1 MVQYAST
8 NREQKRRREEEKK
21 EEAVKKLRGRN
32 KASRRPTPTGKR
44 IPTGPT
50 GRNKLRQSR
59 KDELNLKRSQTKY
72 EDGQTDTVKKAVAG
86 KTPSAKKV
94 LEKVLKKTTAP
105 RMTGAAP
112 TNPKEQA
119 RLKAIAGK
127 QKAMPKNRSISDRL
141 NRKMS
146 QTKYKD
152 GQTDIVK
159 EAVSPIKKARGI
171 TNPARSSML
180 PIPKKRSRMEQDQD
194 MITGIGE
201 RAAAANKKPTTS
213 RKITNP
219 AVSSMLPIPKKR
231 SRMEQDQDMITGIGE
246 RAAAANKK
254 PTTNTSTTPY
264 VPPIGGSPNYS
275 ELTRPRKI
283 TKPKPKP
290 KPKASA
296 DNTVDYSEATRPRKI
311 IESEPKTS
319 ATNKKTTTKKVE
331 PKKKSF
337 RQRRLER
344 LKKRAANED
353 TSEGRKRRLKRRIG
367 RVEDRIEKGKKKKP
381 KNMMGGGMAMAEKP
395 YKHGKEVKSYK
406 VGKTVKSSKLP
417 GAGIES
423 KGTRPCQMR

>member
-159 EAVSPIKKARGI
+159 EAVSPIKKARG
-171 TNPARSSML
+171 
-180 PIPKKRSRMEQDQD
+180 
-194 MITGIGE
+194 
-201 RAAAANKKPTTS
+201 
-213 RKITNP
+213 ITNP